1 MMHTFCWLL
10 ICCLVF
16 SVWRVPTARSQTLQ
30 ERIRALLRRKETK
43 KDKAQEVRRQVRV
56 LRRKQ
61 RSIVAELEDT
71 QQRLENA
78 NRQLRRATRDLHH
91 TERQLQATDQQLKA
105 AQARLTAHQKAFGK
119 RLRAMQRNGRL
130 NEVSL
135 LLGATSF
142 SDFLRRR
149 HVFNRIVDYDTDLMA
164 RLKTQREQVKAFQR
178 LLVARREKAQK
189 LRATIA
195 RRQQSIQR
203 ERDQEKQLLAKINS
217 DRVAHERY
225 LAELEQSSREIES
238 LIRRL
243 SRPRRSGGGRLVALG
258 GGLIRPVAGRLTS
271 RFGARFHP
279 IFRRTKVH
287 TGVDLAAPSGA
298 TVRAAASGT
307 VIFAGWKRAYGR
319 TLVIDHGNGAATVY
333 GHCSALLV
341 SRGAS
346 VRQGQVIARVGS
358 TGVSTGPHLHFEVR
372 RSGKPVNPLR

>member
-1 MMHTFCWLL
+1 MKRWFVILGVVLL
-10 ICCLVF
+10 LSCH
-16 SVWRVPTARSQTLQ
+16 VPTARSQTLK

-43 KDKAQEVRRQVRV
+43 KDKAQEVRQQVRA

-61 RSIVAELEDT
+61 RSVVAELEDT
-71 QQRLENA
+71 QRRLENT
-78 NRQLRRATRDLHH
+78 NRQLRHATRDLNK
-91 TERQLQATDQQLKA
+91 TERQLQATDKQLKA
-105 AQARLTAHQKAFGK
+105 VQARLTAHQKAFGK
-119 RLRAMQRNGRL
+119 RLRAMQRSGQL
-130 NEVSL
+130 NEVGI

-142 SDFLRRR
+142 SDFLRRT

-164 RLKTQREQVKAFQR
+164 RIKTEREQVKAFQR
-178 LLVARREKAQK
+178 LLAERREKARQ

-195 RRQQSIQR
+195 QRQQSIKR
-203 ERDQEKQLLAKINS
+203 ERDQERQLLAKINS

-243 SRPRRSGGGRLVALG
+243 SRLRRSSGGRLVAWG

-271 RFGARFHP
+271 RFGSRFHP
-279 IFRRTKVH
+279 VFRRRKWH
-287 TGVDLAAPSGA
+287 TGVDLAAPSGT
-298 TVRAAASGT
+298 TVRAAAGGT

-319 TLVIDHGNGAATVY
+319 TLVVDHGNGTATVY

-341 SRGAS
+341 SNGDS
-346 VRQGQVIARVGS
+346 VRQGQAIARVGS

-372 RSGKPVNPLR
+372 HGGKPVNPLR